1 MIAEDG
7 TLIHYIEDANQFAE
21 LCRQWTSDTHLALD
35 TEFVRTNTF
44 YPRVGLLQIADTTD
58 CYLIDPLVVEDWSD
72 FRTLLQGSSNNFVM
86 HSCSEDLNL
95 LQTAIGCIPNK
106 IFDTQIAAAFL
117 GLGFSLSYQALVGLL
132 LGIELEKGETRSDWV
147 RRPLSENQLL
157 YAANDVTHLLELES
171 ILRSQLK
178 ASQKLQWFEDEC
190 SFVLSASLTAEASDN
205 WQHLFINVNSAWK
218 LNEAGLNA
226 LQRLCH
232 WREVTARKRDKPR
245 NWIAKDADLLTIA
258 IEISEVE
265 TPTLETIKSLRLSDR
280 RLLER
285 NLLELFEAII
295 RDGNEFV
302 AVNPQLLNKPLNSA
316 GRGRLKSSQRLVAA
330 LAAELNIAPEL
341 LARKKLLND
350 LIRDFETTGELN
362 WQGELAGWRRLVLEP
377 ALSHVFTDRQNSE
390 VSG

>member
-7 TLIHYIEDANQFAE
+7 TPIHYIEDANQFAE

-58 CYLIDPLVVEDWSD
+58 CYLVDPLVIEDWSD
-72 FRTLLQGSSNNFVM
+72 FRALLLGSSNNFVM

-95 LQTAIGCIPNK
+95 LQTAIGCIPSK

-132 LGIELEKGETRSDWV
+132 LGSELEKGETRSDWV

-157 YAANDVTHLLELES
+157 YAANDVTHLLELEF
-171 ILRSQLK
+171 ILRSQLQ
-178 ASQKLQWFEDEC
+178 ASQKLQWFEGEC
-190 SFVLSASLTAEASDN
+190 SSMLSASLIAESSDN
-205 WQHLFINVNSAWK
+205 WQHLFMNVNNAWK

-258 IEISEVE
+258 FEISDVEV
-265 TPTLETIKSLRLSDR
+265 PTLETLKSLRLSDR

-285 NLLELFEAII
+285 NLLSLFEAIT
-295 RDGNEFV
+295 RHGDEFV
-302 AVNPQLLNKPLNSA
+302 AVNPQSLNKPLNSA
-316 GRGRLKSSQRLVAA
+316 GRGRLKSTQKLVAA

-362 WQGELAGWRRLVLEP
+362 WQGELAGWRKHVLEP
-377 ALSHVFTDRQNSE
+377 ALSHLFTDRQRSE